1 MTSLGH
7 VSENRPIIG
16 QSVVVNLVI
25 FERDLGMTASSK

>member
-1 MTSLGH
+1 MTSLGQ

-16 QSVVVNLVI
+16 QSVVNLVI